1 MKKSFVKNGSIVNQ
15 ELANIAFY
23 GYVRGRFMSDVE
35 FHESYIEEQI
45 GENEIIIPESIVDS
59 FEYWGSMT
67 TNFALAELK
76 YTTKKC
82 VESDLDCFYDD
93 MGIEWVS
100 HNQTT
105 EMMEYGLQAHK
116 EGYNAFVGWNS
127 KEDKQAQKWFTDLL
141 SGQDELINEV
151 NDLLK

>member
-35 FHESYIEEQI
+35 FQESYIEEQI

-59 FEYWGSMT
+59 FEYWGSMI

-76 YTTKKC
+76 YETKKC

-93 MGIEWVS
+93 MGIEWIS
-100 HNQTT
+100 HNLKT
-105 EMMEYGLQAHK
+105 EMMKYGLQAHK
-116 EGYNAFVGWNS
+116 EGYDAFVGYRS